1 MSKAAK
7 AVKPTAKQKTEK
19 VIVTEQMLIDN
30 PSLAESGVEV
40 GDEIDLPAVTE
51 KKHYQEVKVEIK
63 TKIENG
69 KSVGKTY
76 EKLKVVR
83 DCVKITEEEAETLNA
98 GVLDGPNNIASMYFK
113 AE

>member
-1 MSKAAK
+1 MAKASKAAK
-7 AVKPTAKQKTEK
+7 PAKQKTEK

-30 PSLAESGVEV
+30 PALAESGVEV
-40 GDEIDLPAVTE
+40 GDEIELPATSE

-63 TKIENG
+63 ANIKDG
-69 KSVGKTY
+69 KVVGKTF

-83 DCVKITEEEAETLNA
+83 ECVKITDEEAETLNA
-98 GVLDGPNNIASMYFK
+98 GVLDGPNTITSMYFK